1 MIHNLVTALARVGI
15 NIMARTMS
23 DGMDKLTDR
32 IDKHTYLCAKCKT
45 HVAKDARCC
54 PHCGATEITNQ
65 SALNKLEAAEQ
76 QARNE
81 AAARTK
87 QREKELKKARAR
99 LVQLATKKMCMRC
112 SAIYPSEFNFC
123 TQCTD
128 PTVPFPPER
137 LFAVLHAEFPNAV
150 REESDLASVRQ
161 TQ

>member
-1 MIHNLVTALARVGI
+1 MIDILIRALAHTGI
-15 NIMARTMS
+15 NLMAKTMS

-45 HVAKDARCC
+45 HVAKEARCC
-54 PHCGATEITNQ
+54 PLCGATEIITQ
-65 SALNKLEAAEQ
+65 SALKELDAAER

-99 LVQLATKKMCMRC
+99 LVELATRKMCMRC

-123 TQCTD
+123 TCCTD
-128 PTVPFPPER
+128 PTVSFPPER